1 VVSRRGPQD
10 AWLSEIHVVSK
21 AVRGHWPLEGSN
33 PSPSPQNPFIQGRF
47 LGCLDWMLLR
57 RRCRSRHRC
66 SHGKPRFSAEWFRLL
81 HREGVD
87 LGRPRRDRRSRRCWL
102 ATAGPFSSMAT
113 RRTAWARLTLP
124 ISHYPWVMRPL
135 VSSVAGRGLYP
146 RDSSSHRHGGIG
158 RHPSPASRG
167 RKPRIGCSIGQH
179 LVPLATKLPPSSE
192 RKGEE

>member
-1 VVSRRGPQD
+1 MVSRRGPQD

-81 HREGVD
+81 HREGGRSRPPTSRPKEQALLVSYCGPIFQHGNTAHG
-87 LGRPRRDRRSRRCWL
+87 LGPAHTPDFTLPMGDATSCFERGRARLISARLFEPSARRDRTTSL
-102 ATAGPFSSMAT
+102 AGEPRPQASQ
-113 RRTAWARLTLP
+113 RLLNWAAPSAL
-124 ISHYPWVMRPL
+124 SH
-135 VSSVAGRGLYP
+135 
-146 RDSSSHRHGGIG
+146 
-158 RHPSPASRG
+158 
-167 RKPRIGCSIGQH
+167 
-179 LVPLATKLPPSSE
+179 
-192 RKGEE
+192 